1 MNTKTTLILAILAVA
16 VAACLFFVVKPWETP
31 VGGPVEEVKTTAK
44 PLFDPKPTDVDRV
57 EVLVRGEQSA
67 RVFKKETEGWMIHA
81 PTTAPATEWEITSN
95 IVDKVGNLKYLKE
108 YPVGDKDRPDDNAT
122 RFNNPVA
129 TVKLMKGDKVL
140 AELVVGSS
148 LPTGKGNFVKR
159 GGSDVIYESQDSLAD
174 TFDKKVSTYR
184 NKRILNVKLD
194 DVKEIA
200 ATGLSAYKLVKSG
213 SDWLIEQP
221 ERGRADKMTVES
233 NIANPLIG
241 LYVSDFVDDAPGSYR
256 VYGLDEPRLALTL
269 KSSKTVPPKAKP
281 GDPNTK
287 PADTQ
292 PSTEEVESVLLV
304 GGSTGEN
311 NYYARLKSAPWVFT
325 LSSSTVDNFSKKV
338 SDLRDKALAKVES
351 AKVIKVVS
359 KTPDGEMT
367 LAKLQGKWSFA
378 DGTVCDATAV
388 DDLIK
393 ALADLKATDFV
404 DASKLLMPLDWSK
417 PRASVTVTQEGQVNP
432 VTVLVG
438 AASSSGK
445 MVYVKNA
452 AEDAVAAVH
461 EDQVTQLLAGPLAY
475 GDRQVLQFP
484 RERATKLEITRA
496 GAETVTLKQEKNVW
510 SMASPVQT
518 SVDADAAR
526 NLMQDLST
534 LRAKSIV
541 GKDKK
546 AFGLDSP
553 AVTLAVYVEPLTADP
568 KVKVAST
575 APAATKPAATK
586 PATTQP
592 GKKPTLQ
599 DLLDYTLALPKE
611 KQNPLAIQ
619 MLEEM
624 IAKEK
629 AAATQPA
636 SQPAT
641 KPAKYAPGM
650 SPEELLEFQKT
661 LPEDQQ
667 NPKATEMLEK
677 LIVERKA
684 SESQPAGEKSA
695 ATEPPP
701 PPTVYRLML
710 SQKAGKTYACRA
722 DRDLVYELESK
733 IYDDATA
740 EMHERQVAKLDSA
753 TVTDLTLV
761 VGGAELSFRKSGDEW
776 TYVADPVLPI
786 DKTKVDE
793 VLNAI
798 RDLKTHR
805 YVAYQAADMA
815 KYGLGGQVDRVS
827 VVADAGKRIEILLSA
842 GGPAGDSDKSRYA
855 ALSGSKAVFLLKG
868 EQVDKFSK
876 KLDDFEKK
884 ADSPAT
890 GGNTGSPMGRPMGG
904 GFSPQ

>member
-67 RVFKKETEGWMIHA
+67 RVFKKETDGWMIHA

-194 DVKEIA
+194 EVKEIA

-213 SDWLIEQP
+213 FDWLIEQP
-221 ERGRADKMTVES
+221 ERGRADKMAVES

-452 AEDAVAAVH
+452 AEDAVAAVR

-510 SMASPVQT
+510 SMVSPVQT

-592 GKKPTLQ
+592 GKKPT
-599 DLLDYTLALPKE
+599 K
-611 KQNPLAIQ
+611 
-619 MLEEM
+619 
-624 IAKEK
+624 
-629 AAATQPA
+629 
-636 SQPAT
+636 
-641 KPAKYAPGM
+641 
-650 SPEELLEFQKT
+650 
-661 LPEDQQ
+661 DQQ

-695 ATEPPP
+695 ATEPP

-740 EMHERQVAKLDSA
+740 EMHERQVAKLDTA

-842 GGPAGDSDKSRYA
+842 GGPVGDSDKSRYA